1 MTTEISPWELMRQ
14 IDEMARSLDSASH
27 SIAEAIIDRGHKE
40 TAYRMSFER
49 ELIKIKD
56 EYAGQRPPAEDL
68 RRAMAHQRIDKKTYA
83 EYLEADA
90 RVAALEAGG
99 RMKRAAVSALQSLL
113 ATLRDEVKVGQM

>member
-1 MTTEISPWELMRQ
+1 
-14 IDEMARSLDSASH
+14 
-27 SIAEAIIDRGHKE
+27 
-40 TAYRMSFER
+40 
-49 ELIKIKD
+49 
-56 EYAGQRPPAEDL
+56 
-68 RRAMAHQRIDKKTYA
+68 MAHQRIDKKTYA